1 MLRQFLTGLL
11 RLMIRLPKELFSL
24 SGSCSNHRF
33 QWLFPELWRS
43 GMYSG
48 TSFFRKMHSQK
59 RACISGQQSVF
70 RCGPLSVW
78 RAGAVLCLTATGS
91 YRICTCFPGQSD
103 SYHNRFLCFRQLF
116 RVLLPVQTQDWIGVP
131 LGRHAPLGMPL
142 STQASIGRREEA

>member
-91 YRICTCFPGQSD
+91 YRICTCFPGQSFTIIIVC
-103 SYHNRFLCFRQLF
+103 RT
-116 RVLLPVQTQDWIGVP
+116 PVNIIF
-131 LGRHAPLGMPL
+131 MPIHHIIRY
-142 STQASIGRREEA
+142 SSRPRTITHPAH